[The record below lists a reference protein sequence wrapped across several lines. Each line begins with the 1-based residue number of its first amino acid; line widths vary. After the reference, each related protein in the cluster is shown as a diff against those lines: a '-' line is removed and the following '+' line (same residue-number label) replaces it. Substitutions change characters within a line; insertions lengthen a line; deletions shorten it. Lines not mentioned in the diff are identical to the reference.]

1 LAPVRSTP
9 AARRRCETALD
20 HEGFMLKGVMHDIR
34 LAVLA
39 KNGLTPAVLSC
50 MAFVA
55 LAALGAFAFLCVA
68 GYDWLAPQLGILDAA
83 LIMTGVLVAIAVL
96 GAIVCALLRR
106 RARERAIVERA
117 ARAQASSWL
126 LDPKNLATA
135 MQIGRSMGFERIM
148 PIALLGILAAQWAR
162 DRREPKRD
170 GAE

>member
-9 AARRRCETALD
+9 AARHRFETALD
-20 HEGFMLKGVMHDIR
+20 REGFMLKSVMHDIR
-34 LAVLA
+34 LAVQA

-68 GYDWLAPQLGILDAA
+68 GYDWLALQLGILDAA
-83 LIMTGVLVAIAVL
+83 LIMTGVLVAIAVF
-96 GAIVCALLRR
+96 GAIVCALMRR

-117 ARAQASSWL
+117 ARARASAWL
-126 LDPKNLATA
+126 LDPKNLATT
-135 MQIGRSMGFERIM
+135 MQIGHSMGFERIM

-162 DRREPKRD
+162 DRREPRRD